1 MSAAALREELEK
13 LKAQNASLRMAS
25 EVEPQPKATA
35 TPEVEPQLTATAISA
50 PNPDPDKACE
60 NYKVDMAAA
69 NFGDCKC
76 GYAKKDHAPA
86 AFASRGGGAK
96 RPAGLQLGSGA
107 APAGQTVAPLA
118 NAAAATRPQTAPP
131 GASAQTAAVE
141 KEAAEKAAAEEAA
154 TEKAAEERE
163 AALKAA
169 ALKAEALKAAALKAA
184 ADKAAVEKEAAEEA
198 ATEKAAKERET
209 ALKAAAE
216 EAAAQKASRGSVF
229 SEGKSA
235 TASAPSTT
243 LPAGSAESD
252 EPSDASEPPAPPP
265 VIAPLRLTPVP
276 PEKGGA
282 AENKGT
288 PRGKASPRE
297 KGTPRGLDR
306 AKMANEIAAEMRCPL
321 TGRHAAPKDEP

>member
-169 ALKAEALKAAALKAA
+169 ALKAA

-243 LPAGSAESD
+243 LPAGPAESN

-282 AENKGT
+282 DANKGT

>member
-169 ALKAEALKAAALKAA
+169 ALKAA

-243 LPAGSAESD
+243 LPAGPAESD

>member
-141 KEAAEKAAAEEAA
+141 KEAAENAAAEEAA

-163 AALKAA
+163 A
-169 ALKAEALKAAALKAA
+169 ALKAAALKAA

-243 LPAGSAESD
+243 LPAGPAESD